1 MATASQSLF
10 NMTVASD
17 NAGGNQGLLMPKL
30 QFRFRV
36 NFLNFGVD
44 VNGGL
49 QLTKQVVD
57 CSRPNLS
64 FAEIPLQVYN
74 STLKIAGK
82 HTRADMSVNI
92 RDDASGSVSRA
103 VGQQLQKQFDFVEQA
118 SAATGQDYKFQ
129 TNIEILDGGNGAL
142 APTVLETWTGL
153 SLDPNSSNYVARV
166 IGDINENYDSV
177 NNQIQYSG
185 SFSNKSNY
193 VRVSAVNFTTPNY
206 FDANGLAKSQFTGSL
221 PTNASGTFG
230 GAIGVA
236 GGAVAGTALDA
247 LKLYFP

>member
-44 VNGGL
+44 STGGL
-49 QLTKQVVD
+49 SLTKQVID

-82 HTRADMSVNI
+82 HTWADMSVNI
-92 RDDASGSVSRA
+92 RDDASGSVSKA
-103 VGQQLQKQFDFVEQA
+103 VGQQLQKQLDFVEQA

-129 TNIEILDGGNGAL
+129 TNIEILDGGNGTL
-142 APTVLETWTGL
+142 APTVLETWELYGCFLKAANYNTLNYGTSEAVTV
-153 SLDPNSSNYVARV
+153 SLTIA
-166 IGDINENYDSV
+166 YD
-177 NNQIQYSG
+177 NAIQSPLTSGVGTAVGRAFSG
-185 SFSNKSNY
+185 S
-193 VRVSAVNFTTPNY
+193 
-206 FDANGLAKSQFTGSL
+206 TGIA
-221 PTNASGTFG
+221 TGIGTQG
-230 GAIGVA
+230 QQ
-236 GGAVAGTALDA
+236 
-247 LKLYFP
+247 

>member
-44 VNGGL
+44 ATGGL
-49 QLTKQVVD
+49 SLTKQVID

-82 HTRADMSVNI
+82 HTWADMTVNI
-92 RDDASGSVSRA
+92 RDDASGSVSKA
-103 VGQQLQKQFDFVEQA
+103 VGQQLQKQMDFVEQA

-142 APTVLETWTGL
+142 APTVLETWELYGCFLKSANYNALNYGTSEAVTIALTIAYDNAIQSPLSSGLGASVGRAFNGSTGI
-153 SLDPNSSNYVARV
+153 ATG
-166 IGDINENYDSV
+166 IGG
-177 NNQIQYSG
+177 Q
-185 SFSNKSNY
+185 
-193 VRVSAVNFTTPNY
+193 T
-206 FDANGLAKSQFTGSL
+206 
-221 PTNASGTFG
+221 
-230 GAIGVA
+230 
-236 GGAVAGTALDA
+236 
-247 LKLYFP
+247 